1 MRLGANGAD
10 ITAQRLR
17 QRKNPEN
24 EKTTANAVSKERTSP
39 FLWSRLNS
47 PVVDGN
53 NLPNTSRGHT
63 LPTRMFEN

>member
-1 MRLGANGAD
+1 MRLGASGAD

-39 FLWSRLNS
+39 LESSECARRGRKQS
-47 PVVDGN
+47 AEK
-53 NLPNTSRGHT
+53 TSRGHT